1 MKNYLKIEVGSRG
14 EIEEVKWF
22 NNKTFKEIVEIG
34 KKEFEDSN
42 EELLS
47 FYKEDG
53 EEEEG
58 LSYIE
63 EFCSFVEKEDVGVE
77 FTLNEESGIGYY
89 REDLVKE
96 LVGKD
101 LDDEK
106 NFELIEEVNGRV
118 SGICWMDNFEQK
130 FQNWELIQ
138 RSLY

>member
-22 NNKTFKEIVEIG
+22 ENKTFEEIVEIG
-34 KKEFEDSN
+34 KKEFEDYK

-47 FYKEDG
+47 GFREDG

-63 EFCSFVEKEDVGVE
+63 EFCSFVIKEDVGVE
-77 FTLNEESGIGYY
+77 MSKNEELGCGYY
-89 REDLVKE
+89 REDLVSE
-96 LVGKD
+96 LIGKD

-118 SGICWMDNFEQK
+118 SGICWMDNFE
-130 FQNWELIQ
+130 
-138 RSLY
+138 

>member
-1 MKNYLKIEVGSRG
+1 MKNWLKIEVGSRG

-22 NNKTFKEIVEIG
+22 NNKTFEEIVEIG

-77 FTLNEESGIGYY
+77 LSKNEELGCGYY
-89 REDLVKE
+89 SEDLVKE

-101 LDDEK
+101 LNDEK
-106 NFELIEEVNGRV
+106 NFDLIEEINNKV
-118 SGICWMDNFEQK
+118 SGICWMDNFE
-130 FQNWELIQ
+130 
-138 RSLY
+138 

>member
-22 NNKTFKEIVEIG
+22 NNKTFEEIVEIG
-34 KKEFEDSN
+34 KKEFEDN
-42 EELLS
+42 KEWLLS
-47 FYKEDG
+47 EYKEDG
-53 EEEEG
+53 CEEEG

-63 EFCSFVEKEDVGVE
+63 EFCSFVIKEDVGVE
-77 FTLNEESGIGYY
+77 MSKNEELGCGYY

-118 SGICWMDNFEQK
+118 SGICWMDNFE
-130 FQNWELIQ
+130 
-138 RSLY
+138 